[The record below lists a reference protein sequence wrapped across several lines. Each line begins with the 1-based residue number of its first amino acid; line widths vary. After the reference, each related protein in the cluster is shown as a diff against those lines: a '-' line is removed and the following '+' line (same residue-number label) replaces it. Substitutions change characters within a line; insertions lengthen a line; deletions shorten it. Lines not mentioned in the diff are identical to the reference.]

1 MKKTENVYLNTKHEK
16 IIVKLTKDVK
26 RYVYFATDD
35 YDAEKYKDF
44 LEVLDSVFVYSNN
57 FHDITYKIDKEDGV
71 MAEFLFFIPNTL
83 FYTAVGF
90 LIALRNKNNE
100 KTMYEYLQKISKCC
114 ENATSELTD
123 ILIDEKEKRKI
134 KNTILQNTL

>member
-83 FYTAVGF
+83 FYTAVAF
-90 LIALRNKNNE
+90 LIALRNENNE
-100 KTMYEYLQKISKCC
+100 KTMYEYLQKISKCS

>member
-1 MKKTENVYLNTKHEK
+1 MKKTENVYLNTKHKK

-71 MAEFLFFIPNTL
+71 MAEFLFF
-83 FYTAVGF
+83 YT
-90 LIALRNKNNE
+90 KH
-100 KTMYEYLQKISKCC
+100 
-114 ENATSELTD
+114 
-123 ILIDEKEKRKI
+123 
-134 KNTILQNTL
+134 TILYCCWFFDCTKK